1 MHYTSFQ
8 LRSGCVR
15 KAYLESY
22 QPGGAT
28 MNLDSQATELLAG
41 LLKGTDGADQV
52 QEEALLVVGGL
63 TARQPAKNAM
73 YCSPCVRRMGDES
86 NSGICPCM

>member
-1 MHYTSFQ
+1 
-8 LRSGCVR
+8 
-15 KAYLESY
+15 
-22 QPGGAT
+22 